1 MGTLK
6 DYFNKGY
13 TTRDIPHAELSQYL
27 SADLHATMELY
38 KKLDYKLTQ
47 EDKGLESTV
56 KLTNQI
62 CVQLARIYQRGF
74 NVNTDALEEVRKE
87 FEQRSKSY

>member
-13 TTRDIPHAELSQYL
+13 TTREIPHEELSQYL

-38 KKLDYKLTQ
+38 
-47 EDKGLESTV
+47 DKINDQLNTHDTGLWIPV
-56 KLTNQI
+56 KTELNQI
-62 CVQLARIYQRGF
+62 CIHLARIYQKGF
-74 NVNTDALEEVRKE
+74 NVNQEALEEVRKE
-87 FEQRSKSY
+87 FEG

>member
-6 DYFNKGY
+6 DYFNKGIQPEIY
-13 TTRDIPHAELSQYL
+13 HMQSCHSTL

-47 EDKGLESTV
+47 EDQGLETTV
-56 KLTNQI
+56 KLTNQNMLYSLHVYI
-62 CVQLARIYQRGF
+62 R
-74 NVNTDALEEVRKE
+74 EVLMLILMH
-87 FEQRSKSY
+87 